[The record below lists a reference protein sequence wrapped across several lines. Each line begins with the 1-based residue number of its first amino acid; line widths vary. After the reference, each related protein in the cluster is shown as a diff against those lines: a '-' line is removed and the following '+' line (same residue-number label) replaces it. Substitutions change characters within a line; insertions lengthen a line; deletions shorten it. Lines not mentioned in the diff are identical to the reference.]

1 MARPSAISS
10 LLSLALLMTA
20 PARAEL
26 SPAAEFPPAHL
37 RAVEQP
43 PGSWSEVFAKRRSVR
58 LFWNGG
64 QVYGVERAT
73 EDGWVL
79 VSSHASPGWES
90 QRYERGTRFR
100 LVDGEGQASPP
111 TSADSVV
118 TPLQLA
124 QLAGPRGGLPGAEVV
139 DLALDGQGTPWIAS
153 LGGGVAR
160 VDRESFEAVGLGIA
174 QGLPSERVIAVAPTA
189 AGVWVGTAAGLVHVR
204 ATLDS
209 RGEQRFEVS
218 DVIGRREGLQDDYVQ
233 ALATDGSALW
243 IGTYRGLSRLDA
255 GGLEQVLGPWSVFS
269 LVRGSDERVWVGYEG
284 LLGLPEAEPIEGVDP
299 GLDVYDVE
307 PLPRTGTLLAT
318 LQEGVVLLDEGLTSP
333 VWAGSATDGA
343 YALARV
349 AGGYLAA
356 GAEAGLVTLTPQRGV
371 WKRWGLEDGL
381 PSEVVNE
388 VVPDLPWQGDEVSR
402 TAVNASA
409 AWVGTARGLAWLEP
423 EQGGVRTASLSRLP
437 AAAAYTSAQGSARR
451 PRLVGAGG
459 LTMVGPPRPFERR
472 WMERAGGDLVASFR
486 GGGARWIVR
495 GQEVEQQPRFGP
507 ARLHQVPGPIRAAV
521 QVRGVPWVGGAQGL
535 FHYLPEQGRFERLSS
550 VGAVDA
556 LVAGEDGVVWAIAN
570 DVITSIGPDLR
581 ARPYIGTHLPLDLEP
596 DEGVVWVGTDNGID
610 VISIETGQVVDLL
623 RSADRRVVVSAIAAD
638 GEGGCWAGTDTGQV
652 IHLDPSLMGGA
663 TVIDLAPEHPP
674 EVRDLVALDAQRVWV
689 LTDGGVYAA
698 WRRRAPAP

>member
-10 LLSLALLMTA
+10 LLALALLCAAPVQAEQEA
-20 PARAEL
+20 PAA
-26 SPAAEFPPAHL
+26 FPPAHL

-43 PGSWSEVFAKRRSVR
+43 PTSWGEVFAKRRSVR

-100 LVDGEGQASPP
+100 LVDEQGGASPP
-111 TSADSVV
+111 MSADSVV

-124 QLAGPRGGLPGAEVV
+124 QLAGPRGSLPGAEVV
-139 DLALDGQGTPWIAS
+139 DLTLDGQAAPWVAS

-160 VDRESFEAVGLGIA
+160 VDRDDLEAVGIGIA
-174 QGLPSERVIAVAPTA
+174 QGLPSERVIALAPTA
-189 AGVWVGTAAGLVHVR
+189 SGAWVGTAAGLVHVR
-204 ATLDS
+204 AVTDQ
-209 RGEQRFEVS
+209 RGALRFEVS
-218 DVIGRREGLQDDYVQ
+218 DVIGRSEGLQDDYVQ
-233 ALATDGSALW
+233 ALATDGGTVW

-299 GLDVYDVE
+299 ELDVYDVE

-318 LQEGVVLLDEGLTSP
+318 LQQGVVLLDEGVTST
-333 VWAGSATDGA
+333 VWTGSATDGS

-349 AGGYLAA
+349 AGSYLAA
-356 GAEAGLVTLTPQRGV
+356 GAEAGMVTLTPQRGV
-371 WKRWGLEDGL
+371 LRRWGVEDGL
-381 PSEVVNE
+381 PSDVVNE
-388 VVPDLPWQGDEVSR
+388 VVPDLPWQGDEHAR
-402 TAVNASA
+402 TVNAAA
-409 AWVGTARGLAWLEP
+409 AWLGTGRGLVWLDPTE
-423 EQGGVRTASLSRLP
+423 GAIRSAGLSRVP
-437 AAAAYTSAQGSARR
+437 AASAYTSAHGNARR
-451 PRLVGAGG
+451 PQLIGAAGLALAGPARPLGDRLV
-459 LTMVGPPRPFERR
+459 
-472 WMERAGGDLVASFR
+472 ERAGSDLVAALKA
-486 GGGARWIVR
+486 GGSRWFVR
-495 GQEVEQQPRFGP
+495 DQVVEQQPRFGP

-521 QVRGVPWVGGAQGL
+521 EIRGVPWVGGAQGL
-535 FHYLPEQGRFERLSS
+535 FRYVPEDGRFERLSS

-556 LVAGEDGVVWAIAN
+556 LVAGDDGVLWAIAN

-596 DEGVVWVGTDNGID
+596 DKGVVWVGTDNGID
-610 VISIETGQVVDLL
+610 VISIETGEVIDLL
-623 RSADRRVVVSAIAAD
+623 RSADRRVVVSAVAAD

-652 IHLDPSLMGGA
+652 IHLDPSVLGGA
-663 TVIDLAPEHPP
+663 TVIDLATEHPP
-674 EVRDLVALDAQRVWV
+674 EVRDLVAIDAQRVWV